1 MNTSESDLINKT
13 FYPGWLMVSQL
24 RCGQPVTDG
33 EALYR
38 QACRWVTEAREA
50 LTAGGVSEASAEQML
65 YAYCALL
72 DESVLNRASQDDGYR
87 RWRKDPLQ
95 ARFFSTLNAGEELW
109 ERIRQL
115 LREPTADAA
124 VLTCFFRTLQ
134 LGFVGQYRAEDDE
147 RREDVAQALGARV
160 PPFSL
165 TQEAP
170 VVVRASRLRSG
181 RRNPS
186 RLVSTGRQRG
196 AIAPAGAVP
205 GGGASGAGIAGFR
218 AAGGGTGAPP
228 LRGASGAVAARLAAE
243 YRSVPNLAKRSAA
256 GVERVLGDA
265 ARRAGRGKPLVYRHA
280 GEGWSPGAAE
290 GLSLIHI

>member
-50 LTAGGVSEASAEQML
+50 LTAGESVKPALSRCSMPT
-65 YAYCALL
+65 ALL

-181 RRNPS
+181 RRMYWC
-186 RLVSTGRQRG
+186 GW
-196 AIAPAGAVP
+196 A
-205 GGGASGAGIAGFR
+205 AGI
-218 AAGGGTGAPP
+218 
-228 LRGASGAVAARLAAE
+228 VALAALWLTFS
-243 YRSVPNLAKRSAA
+243 SVLSQMVAQIA
-256 GVERVLGDA
+256 GQG
-265 ARRAGRGKPLVYRHA
+265 
-280 GEGWSPGAAE
+280 
-290 GLSLIHI
+290 

>member
-1 MNTSESDLINKT
+1 
-13 FYPGWLMVSQL
+13 MVSQL

-50 LTAGGVSEASAEQML
+50 LTAG
-65 YAYCALL
+65 
-72 DESVLNRASQDDGYR
+72 ESVKPALSRCSMPTARCWMRASSTAPVRMMATAGGAGSAAGA
-87 RWRKDPLQ
+87 L
-95 ARFFSTLNAGEELW
+95 FSTLNAGEELW

-181 RRNPS
+181 RRMYWC
-186 RLVSTGRQRG
+186 GW
-196 AIAPAGAVP
+196 A
-205 GGGASGAGIAGFR
+205 AGI
-218 AAGGGTGAPP
+218 
-228 LRGASGAVAARLAAE
+228 VALAALWLTFS
-243 YRSVPNLAKRSAA
+243 SVLSQMVAQIA
-256 GVERVLGDA
+256 GQG
-265 ARRAGRGKPLVYRHA
+265 
-280 GEGWSPGAAE
+280 
-290 GLSLIHI
+290 

>member
-1 MNTSESDLINKT
+1 MGDRSAR
-13 FYPGWLMVSQL
+13 GA
-24 RCGQPVTDG
+24 DG
-33 EALYR
+33 
-38 QACRWVTEAREA
+38 
-50 LTAGGVSEASAEQML
+50 GGVSEASAEQML

-181 RRNPS
+181 RQMYWC
-186 RLVSTGRQRG
+186 GW
-196 AIAPAGAVP
+196 A
-205 GGGASGAGIAGFR
+205 AGI
-218 AAGGGTGAPP
+218 
-228 LRGASGAVAARLAAE
+228 VALAALWLTFS
-243 YRSVPNLAKRSAA
+243 SVLSQMVAQIA
-256 GVERVLGDA
+256 GQG
-265 ARRAGRGKPLVYRHA
+265 
-280 GEGWSPGAAE
+280 
-290 GLSLIHI
+290 